1 MSKNKVFMVVKLDS
15 VIFNEN
21 CGTESVLEHAEH
33 NGMKMKTSFPV
44 LLTLKPNK
52 KEE

>member
-1 MSKNKVFMVVKLDS
+1 MSKNKVFMMIKLDS

-21 CGTESVLEHAEH
+21 SGTKVVLEHAEH
-33 NGMKMKTSFPV
+33 NGMKMKTSFQV

-52 KEE
+52 EEE

>member
-1 MSKNKVFMVVKLDS
+1 MSKNKVFMMIKLDS

-21 CGTESVLEHAEH
+21 HGTESCTN

-52 KEE
+52 EEE

>member
-1 MSKNKVFMVVKLDS
+1 MSKNKVFMVIKLDS

-21 CGTESVLEHAEH
+21 CAPKVVLEHAVH

-44 LLTLKPNK
+44 LLTRKPNK
-52 KEE
+52 EEE